1 MTFRETFTNS
11 ISVKPPL
18 TPEFPVEA
26 FVGSFYEL
34 METTANTLPTIL
46 CGGTI
51 EFPAVYRLACEQM
64 DCHMLLY
71 THTGSGSLL
80 LGRKVHTLTEGTF
93 LYMDCSVSS
102 YIIEAVQFPWR
113 ISLFLVRGSLLATL
127 DSLVP
132 FDGFLLH
139 TFGPSSTHS
148 PVLSGMNRLLSG
160 GPDANLHNK
169 LTDAALLHGIL
180 TDLFIDA
187 WQLKAAEDKCAPYLS
202 EIRQYLNTHFA
213 DPLRLDDLE
222 QRYHISKYRICHEFS
237 KAFGSPPVRYLN
249 LRRLEAATHLLLTTD
264 KRIHE
269 ISLDV
274 GFENTNHFINLFK
287 RETGMT
293 PQAYRDANRG

>member
-1 MTFRETFTNS
+1 MTFQDTFINS

-18 TPEFPVEA
+18 PPEFPPEA

-34 METTANTLPTIL
+34 SEETDRCLPTVL
-46 CGGTI
+46 CGGTV
-51 EFPAVYRLACEQM
+51 EFPSIYKLTCEPM
-64 DCHMLLY
+64 TCHMLLY
-71 THTGSGSLL
+71 TRTGSGNLL
-80 LGRKVHTLTEGTF
+80 IGRKMHSLEAGTF
-93 LYMDCSVSS
+93 LYMDCSLSS
-102 YIIEAVQFPWR
+102 FVMEASHFPWR
-113 ISLFLVRGSLLATL
+113 ISLFLVRGDLLNKM

-132 FDGFLLH
+132 FDGLMLH
-139 TFGPSSTHS
+139 TLS
-148 PVLSGMNRLLSG
+148 PYASALSGMERLLSG
-160 GPDANLHNK
+160 GRGVSLCNK
-169 LTDAALLHGIL
+169 LTDASLLQSII
-180 TDLFIDA
+180 TDLFIGA
-187 WQLKAAEDKCAPYLS
+187 WSLKTPEEKCAPYLS

-222 QRYHISKYRICHEFS
+222 KRYHISKYRICHEFS

-264 KRIHE
+264 RRIHE

-287 RETGMT
+287 RELGTT

>member
-1 MTFRETFTNS
+1 MTFRETFSNY

-18 TPEFPVEA
+18 TPEFPLEA

-34 METTANTLPTIL
+34 IETPADDLPTVL

-51 EFPAVYRLACEQM
+51 EFPPVYKLSCEPAG
-64 DCHMLLY
+64 CHLLLY
-71 THTGSGSLL
+71 THTGSGNLF
-80 LGRKVHTLTEGTF
+80 LGRRTHILAEGTF
-93 LYMDCSVSS
+93 LYMDCSISS
-102 YIIEAVQFPWR
+102 YSIEAAQSPWR
-113 ISLFLVRGSLLATL
+113 ISLFLVRGRLLETL

-132 FDGFLLH
+132 FEGLLLH
-139 TFGPSSTHS
+139 TLQPSPSHS
-148 PVLSGMNRLLSG
+148 PVLSGMNRLLAGS
-160 GPDANLHNK
+160 PDANLRNK
-169 LTDAALLHGIL
+169 LTDAALLQSIV

-187 WQLKAAEDKCAPYLS
+187 WQLETAENKCAPYLA

-213 DPLRLDDLE
+213 TPLRLDDLE
-222 QRYHISKYRICHEFS
+222 KRYHISKYRICHEFS

-249 LRRLEAATHLLLTTD
+249 LRRLEAAANLLLTTD
-264 KRIHE
+264 RRIHE

>member
-1 MTFRETFTNS
+1 MTFRDTFANS
-11 ISVKPPL
+11 ISVRPPL

-26 FVGSFYEL
+26 FAGSFYKL
-34 METTANTLPTIL
+34 LETTADALPTVL

-51 EFPAVYRLACEQM
+51 AFPAIHRLTCRPM

-71 THTGSGSLL
+71 THTGSGNLL
-80 LGRKVHTLTEGTF
+80 ISRKTHMLTEGTF
-93 LYMDCSVSS
+93 LYMDCSVST
-102 YIIEAVQFPWR
+102 YIMETAQPPWR

-132 FDGFLLH
+132 FDGLLLH
-139 TFGPSSTHS
+139 KFQPAPSHS
-148 PVLSGMNRLLSG
+148 PVLGGMNRLLAGS
-160 GPDANLHNK
+160 PDANLRNK
-169 LTDAALLHGIL
+169 LTDAALLQGIV

-187 WQLKAAEDKCAPYLS
+187 WQLAAAEDKCAPYLS

-249 LRRLEAATHLLLTTD
+249 LRRLEAAMNLLLTTD
-264 KRIHE
+264 RRIHE

>member
-34 METTANTLPTIL
+34 MENTADALPTIL

-51 EFPAVYRLACEQM
+51 EFPAIYRLACEQM

-71 THTGSGSLL
+71 THNGSGNLI
-80 LGRKVHTLTEGTF
+80 LGRKTHALTEGTF
-93 LYMDCSVSS
+93 LYMDCSISS
-102 YIIEAVQFPWR
+102 YIMEAVQPPWR
-113 ISLFLVRGSLLATL
+113 ISTFLVRGRLLETL

-132 FDGFLLH
+132 FDGLLLH
-139 TFGPSSTHS
+139 TFLPSPTHS
-148 PVLSGMNRLLSG
+148 PVLSGLNRLLSG
-160 GPDANLHNK
+160 SPEANLHNK
-169 LTDAALLHGIL
+169 LTDAALLQGLL

-187 WQLKAAEDKCAPYLS
+187 WQLETPEDKCAPYLS

-222 QRYHISKYRICHEFS
+222 KRYHISKYRICHEFS

-287 RETGMT
+287 RETGAT